1 MEINGIFGMGKGIEL
16 PLSQEQKNSLEEIL
30 AKYDPEKMTQQDM
43 RAMREEMAEA
53 GIPRSRDAMVMLR
66 EAGFSPTV
74 MHNKGD
80 EVDNGGEDQPQST
93 KGELWDLYQQL
104 QNGEITEA
112 DFQARIQHQIKS
124 GSLIN
129 LLS

>member
-16 PLSQEQKNSLEEIL
+16 PLGQEQKDSLKEIV
-30 AKYDPEKMTQQDM
+30 ARYDPEKMTQQDM
-43 RAMREEMAEA
+43 KAMREEMAEA
-53 GIPRSRDAMVMLR
+53 GIPRSREALVMLR
-66 EAGFSPTV
+66 EAGFSPAV

-80 EVDNGGEDQPQST
+80 EIQNGGEDQPQST

-112 DFQARIQHQIKS
+112 EFQARIQHQIQA